1 LTTSGVVPVEPTN
14 TVSPEYIPV
23 IVSVPAGA
31 AEEGHEAVPS
41 LNNVAVQSGVDPLVN
56 VTEPVG
62 VGNPVPFDVT
72 VAE

>member
-1 LTTSGVVPVEPTN
+1 
-14 TVSPEYIPV
+14 V

-41 LNNVAVQSGVDPLVN
+41 FNNVAVQSWVEPVVK
-56 VTEPVG
+56 VTVPVG
-62 VGNPVPFDVT
+62 VGTPVALVAT